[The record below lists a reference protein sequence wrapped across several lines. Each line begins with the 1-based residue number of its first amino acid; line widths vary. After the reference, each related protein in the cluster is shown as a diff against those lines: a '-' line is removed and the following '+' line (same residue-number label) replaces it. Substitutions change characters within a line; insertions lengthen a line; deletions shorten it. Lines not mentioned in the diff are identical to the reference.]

1 MTQPP
6 LCPIVRQELAI
17 PVVVSVKMIDG
28 QGYREAEMPKR
39 LVSFSHLFRKDVS
52 EVD

>member
-1 MTQPP
+1 MMGS
-6 LCPIVRQELAI
+6 A
-17 PVVVSVKMIDG
+17 KMMDG
-28 QGYREAEMPKR
+28 QGYREAEMAKR

>member
-1 MTQPP
+1 MDEQ
-6 LCPIVRQELAI
+6 R
-17 PVVVSVKMIDG
+17 
-28 QGYREAEMPKR
+28 YREAEMAKR